1 MMPARRYAAVAQTTA
16 SKERTLVLLLRKA
29 LSSMEIARASLAP
42 DGGAPPDDAK
52 ADAAFERAL
61 AIVAE
66 LNDTLDPARG
76 DALCRSLADVYAFVT
91 WRLTRA
97 QSARDPGDVVA
108 AVRAFRPIVEAFEA
122 AVEQVGAASHG

>member
-29 LSSMEIARASLAP
+29 LSSMAIAREFIVADP
-42 DGGAPPDDAK
+42 VK

-66 LNDTLDPARG
+66 LNDTLDASRG

-97 QSARDPGDVVA
+97 MMNERDVADVDA
-108 AVRAFRPIVEAFEA
+108 AVRAFRPIVEAFEQ
-122 AVEQVGAASHG
+122 AVEQVGAAHG